1 MRHPHRLLLLSL
13 GLATLL
19 MTRAEAH
26 FLFIRI
32 GGQAEAG
39 RQVDVFF
46 SEIARA
52 GDPLFVPRVSH
63 TKLWMQTTPG
73 KFQPLV
79 VRPLPDRLRSRLSA
93 RGAVFVSG
101 ECTWG
106 VLTRDVPYLLRYFP
120 GAIHGNAK
128 TLNSL
133 KPRPKVPL
141 QIIPTVHKDRIEM
154 VVLADGKP
162 FPGALFTTVDDDLV
176 NEELKADK
184 NGRVVFRPD
193 TEGHFCVYTKR
204 VTPGKGTHGGK
215 KYTETR
221 DFATLAFQWPLISSG
236 GDKEA
241 ITLFENALAKRANW
255 AKFPGFTAAVIGHV
269 DGRAF
274 GGTARVAAD
283 GDVSL
288 DIDEK
293 HAVEWVKDQLGSMA
307 LHRRAPSPKR
317 PRPVLRFADQDD
329 EHPLGRLLTFV
340 GGAMASSYRVRDGE
354 ITVVNRAIG
363 PQHMTITVLDNRP
376 NAEGKSLP
384 RSYSVQYWDGKSGK
398 LLRTQSVQNRWTRV
412 GRFDLP
418 TRLTVTTA
426 SQTGLNVR
434 SLRLAKHKLLV
445 KAAK

>member
-1 MRHPHRLLLLSL
+1 MTRFHHRLLLSL
-13 GLATLL
+13 GFTFLL
-19 MTRAEAH
+19 TASADAH

-32 GGQAEAG
+32 GEHAEAG

-46 SEIARA
+46 SEIAQA
-52 GDPLFVPRVSH
+52 GDPRFVPRIAH
-63 TKLWMQTTPG
+63 AKLWMQTTPG
-73 KFQPLV
+73 KFQPLQ
-79 VRPLPDRLRSRLSA
+79 VRKLPDRLRSRLPA
-93 RGAVFVSG
+93 DGAVAVSG

-106 VLTRDVPYLLRYFP
+106 VLTRDVPFLLRYFP
-120 GAIHGNAK
+120 VAIHGDAK
-128 TLNSL
+128 ILNTLR
-133 KPRPKVPL
+133 PRPKIPL
-141 QIIPTVHKDRIEM
+141 QITAVVHEDRIEM
-154 VVLADGKP
+154 VALADGKP
-162 FPGALFTTVDDDLV
+162 MPGAMFTTVDDDLV

-193 TEGHFCVYTKR
+193 SHGHFCVYTKR
-204 VTPGKGTHGGK
+204 VIPGEGTHDGK

-221 DFATLAFQWPLISSG
+221 DFATLAFRWPLVPSG
-236 GDKEA
+236 GDPKA
-241 ITLFENALAKRANW
+241 VTLFEAALAKRANW
-255 AKFPGFTAAVIGHV
+255 VAFPGFTAAIGGNV

-283 GDVSL
+283 GSVSL

-293 HAVEWVKDQLGSMA
+293 HAEEWVQDQLGSMA
-307 LHRRAPSPKR
+307 MHRRAPTR
-317 PRPVLRFADQDD
+317 QRARPVLRFADQDD

-363 PQHMTITVLDNRP
+363 PQHMTITVLDNQP
-376 NAEGKSLP
+376 NTEGKSLP
-384 RSYSVQYWDGKSGK
+384 RSYSVQYWDGKTGK
-398 LLRTQSVQNRWTRV
+398 LLRTQSIQNRWKRV

-426 SQTGLNVR
+426 SGTGLNVR
-434 SLRLAKHKLLV
+434 SLKLARHKLLV

>member
-1 MRHPHRLLLLSL
+1 MRHPYRLLLLSL

-52 GDPLFVPRVSH
+52 GDPLFVPRIAH

-73 KFQPLV
+73 KFQPLK
-79 VRPLPDRLRSRLSA
+79 VRELPDRLRSRLPA
-93 RGAVFVSG
+93 GGAVAVSG

-106 VLTRDVPYLLRYFP
+106 VLVRDVPFLLRYFP
-120 GAIHGNAK
+120 GAIHGEAK
-128 TLNSL
+128 TLNTL

-141 QIIPTVHKDRIEM
+141 QITATVHEDRIEM
-154 VVLADGKP
+154 VALANGKP
-162 FPGALFTTVDDDLV
+162 LPGAMFTTVDDDLV

-204 VTPGKGTHGGK
+204 VTPGEGTHDGK

-236 GDKEA
+236 GDEDA

-255 AKFPGFTAAVIGHV
+255 AGFPGFTAAVGGHV

-274 GGTARVAAD
+274 GGTARVSAD
-283 GDVSL
+283 GTVAL

-293 HAVEWVKDQLGSMA
+293 HAVEWVEDQLGSMV
-307 LHRRAPSPKR
+307 LHRRAPTKKR
-317 PRPVLRFADQDD
+317 ARPVLRFADQDE

-363 PQHMTITVLDNRP
+363 PQHMTITVLGNRP

-384 RSYSVQYWDGKSGK
+384 RSYSVQYWDGKTGK
-398 LLRTQSVQNRWTRV
+398 LLRTQSIQNRWTRV

-434 SLRLAKHKLLV
+434 SLKLAKHKLLV
-445 KAAK
+445 KAAP

>member
-1 MRHPHRLLLLSL
+1 MRHPYRLLLLSL

-52 GDPLFVPRVSH
+52 GDPLFVPRIAH

-73 KFQPLV
+73 KFQPLK
-79 VRPLPDRLRSRLSA
+79 VRELPDRLRSRLPA
-93 RGAVFVSG
+93 GGAVAVSG

-106 VLTRDVPYLLRYFP
+106 VLVRDVPFLLRYFP
-120 GAIHGNAK
+120 GAIHGEAK
-128 TLNSL
+128 TLNTL

-141 QIIPTVHKDRIEM
+141 QITATVHEDRIEM
-154 VVLADGKP
+154 VALANGKP
-162 FPGALFTTVDDDLV
+162 LPGAMFTTVDDDLV

-184 NGRVVFRPD
+184 NGRVEFRPD

-204 VTPGKGTHGGK
+204 VIPGEGVHKGK
-215 KYTETR
+215 KYIETR
-221 DFATLAFQWPLISSG
+221 DFATLAFHWPLIASG

-255 AKFPGFTAAVIGHV
+255 AQFPGFTAAVVGHV

-283 GDVSL
+283 GDVAL

-445 KAAK
+445 KAAR